1 MNDERMRNALGATLV
16 GLALAVSGTAAAG
29 QISFDGDGHAE
40 TPTWSLDGK
49 YLSFEVNR
57 FAGSIDMFMVPIQG
71 EVAAKAPMKLSLPGS
86 GGGPYGGGGGAV
98 VVNSTWHPDRIVVFE
113 GSNQGGDYRLY
124 YAQTTAGNAAEMIPT
139 TQLSGNLTFPAVS
152 PNGMVMGFI
161 SNSTGNGDVYTR
173 DTVSG
178 NVAQLTDTRET
189 EAFPQFRKDGKALL
203 FTRKQS
209 GSEDVFLVNV
219 DTEAVTTI
227 ASGAGDQTRPN
238 FAGEHV
244 VYFDGARGEGTWD
257 LAVASASGGD
267 QKILARDVR
276 LPTRA
281 RPAVSADGQWV
292 AYSHADPTKD
302 NKIVLQRVD
311 GSKTVEVSTS
321 HKACGD
327 PALTSS
333 GGRVLLAYTA
343 LPDSG
348 ADWRKLHVVDVT
360 DKM

>member
-1 MNDERMRNALGATLV
+1 MNKPILHCIGAVALGLAT
-16 GLALAVSGTAAAG
+16 GAGQAAEAG
-29 QISFDGDGHAE
+29 QISFSGDGHAE
-40 TPTWSLDGK
+40 TPMWSLDGK
-49 YLSFEVNR
+49 FLAFEVNR

-71 EVAAKAPMKLSLPGS
+71 EVASKSPVKLSLPGS

-139 TQLSGNLTFPAVS
+139 TDLAGNLTFPAVS

-161 SNSTGNGDVYTR
+161 ANATGNGDVYTR
-173 DTVSG
+173 DTTSG
-178 NVAQLTDTRET
+178 KLSQLTDTRET
-189 EAFPQFRKDGKALL
+189 EAFPQFSKDGKTLL

-209 GSEDVFLVNV
+209 GSEDVFLV
-219 DTEAVTTI
+219 DVTTESTKSL
-227 ASGAGDQTRPN
+227 ATGSGDQTRPN
-238 FAGEHV
+238 FAGDKV
-244 VYFDGARGEGTWD
+244 VYYDGARGEGIWD
-257 LAVASASGGD
+257 LATASASGGN

-281 RPAVSADGQWV
+281 RPAVSSDGSWV
-292 AYSHADPTKD
+292 AYSYADPTKD
-302 NKIVLQRVD
+302 HKVIVQKVD
-311 GSKTVEVSTS
+311 GSKTVEITTS

-327 PALTSS
+327 PALTEVD
-333 GGRVLLAYTA
+333 GRVMLAYTA

-348 ADWRKLHVVDVT
+348 ADWRKLHVVDIT
-360 DKM
+360 DKL

>member
-1 MNDERMRNALGATLV
+1 MNVQRMLHSIGVTAL
-16 GLALAVSGTAAAG
+16 GLALTGGVASAG

-49 YLSFEVNR
+49 FLAFEVNR

-71 EVAAKAPMKLSLPGS
+71 DVAGKSPMKLTLPGS

-139 TQLSGNLTFPAVS
+139 TDLSGNLTFPAVS

-161 SNSTGNGDVYTR
+161 ANATGNGDVYTR
-173 DTVSG
+173 DTTSG
-178 NVAQLTDTRET
+178 KLSQLTDTRET
-189 EAFPQFRKDGKALL
+189 EAFPQFSKDGKNLL

-219 DTEAVTTI
+219 GTEETKSI
-227 ASGAGDQTRPN
+227 ASGSGDQTRPN
-238 FAGEHV
+238 FAGDKV
-244 VYFDGARGEGTWD
+244 VYYDGARGEGIWD
-257 LAVASASGGD
+257 LAAANASGGG
-267 QKILARDVR
+267 QTILARDVR

-281 RPAVSADGQWV
+281 RPAVSADGNWV
-292 AYSHADPTKD
+292 AYSYADPTKD
-302 NKIVLQRVD
+302 HKIVLQKVD
-311 GSKTVEVSTS
+311 GSKTVEIPTN

-327 PALTSS
+327 PALTEA
-333 GGRVLLAYTA
+333 GGRVILAYTA

-348 ADWRKLHVVDVT
+348 ADWRKLHVLDVT
-360 DKM
+360 DKL